1 MKNILKWTFII
12 LIAAVAMAAGMFC
25 LAQYFDTKE
34 CDCGCGSDCE
44 CNKTDKPVKKVFSR
58 HYTKLNLS

>member
-1 MKNILKWTFII
+1 MKNILKWTLFI

-34 CDCGCGSDCE
+34 CDCDCGDN
-44 CNKTDKPVKKVFSR
+44 CNCKAPNPAKKAFTR